1 MINWLW
7 KKLEPYVDTHITRRI
22 LLFHDAMVR
31 RGQIKYIGESASAT
45 QKED

>member
-31 RGQIKYIGESASAT
+31 RGQIKYIGESAT